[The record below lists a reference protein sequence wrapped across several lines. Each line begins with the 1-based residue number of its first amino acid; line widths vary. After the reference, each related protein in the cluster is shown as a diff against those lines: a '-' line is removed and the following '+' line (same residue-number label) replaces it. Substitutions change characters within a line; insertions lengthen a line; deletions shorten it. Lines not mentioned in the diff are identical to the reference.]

1 MCDGKVIMRASGADP
16 GGGRWGGRPPL
27 GRRFTIEDNTINPR
41 PTGGGGYFEPPSRF
55 LAISSKP
62 MQVSQAKLAVP
73 SLPTFLHIV
82 LKF

>member
-1 MCDGKVIMRASGADP
+1 MIFHDLRDFLQGSCVHGAQNGLPVLFEVLASFSRISALTRA
-16 GGGRWGGRPPL
+16 PL
-27 GRRFTIEDNTINPR
+27 
-41 PTGGGGYFEPPSRF
+41 GGYFEPPSRF

-62 MQVSQAKLAVP
+62 NAGVTTNLAVP